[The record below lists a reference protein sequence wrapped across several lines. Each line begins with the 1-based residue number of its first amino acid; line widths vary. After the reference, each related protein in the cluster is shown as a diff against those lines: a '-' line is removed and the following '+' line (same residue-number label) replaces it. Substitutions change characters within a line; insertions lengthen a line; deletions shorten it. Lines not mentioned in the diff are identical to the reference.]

1 MLVDLYIK
9 NLAIVKEAKISF
21 SDGINIL
28 TGETAS
34 GKSII
39 INAIALL
46 CGARSNISLI
56 GKYADSAFIEG
67 VFSLDDFDVNILKEK
82 FLNLNLDILI
92 EDNLLIVSKS
102 LNKNGRSISKIN
114 NRTVNNSSLFEI
126 MLSLLNVCGQ
136 HDSYTLFN
144 RTNFVDI
151 LDSFSNEDFKV
162 KLKKLSYIYDSIK
175 IETIKLKKIKKSTD
189 NFSENISEIENKILE
204 LESLD
209 LKNLDEELLENEI
222 ERYSNSKNIIKSCIN
237 LKELFNS
244 ESSDINLF
252 SIISEISR
260 NLSEIENDDKSF
272 KLSEKFYDISF
283 ELKEIFEKIEN
294 YYDGIYIDEETFLL
308 LQEKYNLLNDLKKR
322 YRKDKEGLIK
332 YKDILE
338 KELFDIKNSKNIL
351 EDVKENLKKLKRDY
365 ICCATE
371 ISNLRKKIALKLE
384 CMIEKE
390 LLDLDLKNVK
400 FKIDIKSNNK
410 ISKIGFDDVIFLIST
425 NKGQELKE
433 IYKVA
438 SGGEMSRIMLGFK
451 KVLSDRDKIKTLIF
465 DEIDSG
471 ISGITAQIV
480 GEKLVDISKNH
491 QLIVISHL
499 PQIAVLSDTHFII
512 KKEILNDD
520 TISKISIASIDDKI
534 LEISRLIGG
543 ANINEITIKQSCEM
557 IKLADDVKEKL
568 RCIKK

>member
-1 MLVDLYIK
+1 MLLELYIK

-21 SDGINIL
+21 TDGINIL

-46 CGARSNISLI
+46 CGARSNTSFI
-56 GKYADSAFIEG
+56 GKYSDSAFIEG
-67 VFSLDDFDVNILKEK
+67 VFSLDDFEEKILKEK
-82 FLNLNLDILI
+82 FLKLNLDISI
-92 EDNLLIVSKS
+92 EDHLLIVSKN

-114 NRTVNNSSLFEI
+114 NRTVNNSSLEI
-126 MLSLLNVCGQ
+126 MLSILNVCGQ

-144 RTNFVDI
+144 RTNFIDI

-162 KLKKLSYIYDSIK
+162 RLKKLEYIYDSIK
-175 IETIKLKKIKKSTD
+175 GETIKLKKLKKCTD
-189 NFSENISEIENKILE
+189 NFTDNISTLENEILE

-209 LKNLDEELLENEI
+209 LKNLDENILENEI

-252 SIISEISR
+252 SILSEIGR
-260 NLSEIENDDKSF
+260 NLSDIENDDKNF

-283 ELKEIFEKIEN
+283 EIKEVYEKIEN
-294 YYDGIYIDEETFLL
+294 YYDGIYIDEESFLL

-322 YRKDKEGLIK
+322 YRRNKDGLIE
-332 YKDILE
+332 YKEILE
-338 KELFDIKNSKNIL
+338 KELFDIKNSKNLL
-351 EDVKENLKKLKRDY
+351 EDTKEKIKKLKIEY
-365 ICCATE
+365 ISLATE
-371 ISNLRKKIALKLE
+371 ISDLRKNIALKLQK
-384 CMIEKE
+384 MIEKE

-410 ISKIGFDDVIFLIST
+410 ISKIGFDDVSFLIST
-425 NKGQELKE
+425 NKGEELKE

-512 KKEILNDD
+512 KKEILNDN
-520 TISKISIASIDDKI
+520 TVSKINLASKDDKV

-557 IKLADDVKEKL
+557 IKLADKVKEKL